1 MPAIQD
7 IQDIQE
13 HVSPAQV
20 LPVLQPAPR
29 VQHYRRP
36 EELLFTAAERDHV
49 TILIGGLTWKH
60 EELILAV
67 FQSSGYR
74 CARLPVP
81 SRPDF
86 EAGKQYGNNGQCNPT
101 YFTVGCLVRYLQ
113 QLEQNGLSK
122 QQIAEKYVFFS
133 AGSCGPCRFGM
144 YEAEYRYALDNAGF
158 GGFRVLIFQ
167 QGDGIHASSGHSGL
181 TFSLDFG
188 LNGLNALMIGD
199 VISDMSY
206 RIRPFEKV
214 PGETDRVIEQSVGS
228 MAELLRARG
237 AKPGDERTSAVRAA
251 FRTAIGA
258 PGRIALKILH
268 HLYGREILD
277 AIEEL
282 RAQLNQIQVDRLRV
296 KPVVKVTGEF
306 WAQLT
311 EGDGNFQIFEFLEG
325 EGAQLLI
332 EPIST
337 WVAYLTR
344 LEWTVRRE
352 RNRGRRGRGTL
363 LQQAA
368 RRLAVGKEEMLFST
382 AQVLW
387 SRTFSRVAKR
397 AGGLTPELVGQ
408 EKLAALA
415 APFFNELAQ
424 GGEGHMEVAK
434 SIYYTTHNLCH
445 MVLSLKPF
453 GCMPSTQSD
462 GVQARVVSKFPQ
474 MIYLPVETS
483 GEGALH
489 AYSRAQMALSEARVR
504 ARDEFDGIIQRR
516 GRSAEELHTYVAA
529 HPEMQRALYR
539 FPRQPGIAGEA
550 AQFAWHI
557 SDRMDGRRMRMPAA

>member
-1 MPAIQD
+1 V
-7 IQDIQE
+7 E
-13 HVSPAQV
+13 
-20 LPVLQPAPR
+20 
-29 VQHYRRP
+29 HYRRP
-36 EELLFTAAERDHV
+36 EEPLFTAAERDQV

-60 EELILAV
+60 EDLILAV
-67 FQSSGYR
+67 FNSSGYR
-74 CARLPVP
+74 CRRLPVA

-113 QLEQNGLSK
+113 GLEKSGLTK
-122 QQIAEKYVFFS
+122 RQIAEQYVFFT

-181 TFSLDFG
+181 TFSVDFG

-199 VISDMSY
+199 VISDLSY

-214 PGETDRVIEQSVGS
+214 PGQTDRLIQESVER
-228 MAELLRARG
+228 MAEVLRSRGDAEPATTSRLPAALRAG
-237 AKPGDERTSAVRAA
+237 V
-251 FRTAIGA
+251 GA
-258 PGRIALKILH
+258 PGRIALKALH

-282 RAQLNQIQVDRLRV
+282 RTRLDTIQVDRLRM
-296 KPVVKVTGEF
+296 KPVVKITGEF
-306 WAQLT
+306 WAQLA
-311 EGDGNFQIFEFLEG
+311 EGDGNFKMFEFLES
-325 EGAQLLI
+325 EGAQVLV

-352 RNRGRRGRGTL
+352 RNRARSGRGTPMERM
-363 LQQAA
+363 A
-368 RRLAVGKEEMLFST
+368 RRLAVAKEEMLFSG
-382 AQVLW
+382 AQAIW
-387 SRTFSRVAKR
+387 SRMFARVAKR
-397 AGGLTPELVGQ
+397 AGGLTPVLVSQ
-408 EKLAALA
+408 DKLAALA

-434 SIYYTTHNLCH
+434 SIYYTTHKLCH

-462 GVQARVVSKFPQ
+462 GVQARVVSKFPE

-483 GEGALH
+483 GEGAIH
-489 AYSRAQMALSEARVR
+489 AYSRAQMALSEARIR
-504 ARDEFDGIIQRR
+504 ARDEFDAVIERR
-516 GRSAEELHTYVAA
+516 GRSIEVLRSYLAE
-529 HPEMQRALYR
+529 HPQMERALYR
-539 FPRQPGIAGEA
+539 FPRQHGIAGEA
-550 AQFAWHI
+550 ANFAWHLN
-557 SDRMDGRRMRMPAA
+557 DRIDGRPMKFAASA

>member
-1 MPAIQD
+1 V
-7 IQDIQE
+7 E
-13 HVSPAQV
+13 
-20 LPVLQPAPR
+20 
-29 VQHYRRP
+29 HYRRP
-36 EELLFTAAERDHV
+36 EELLFTAAERDRV

-74 CARLPVP
+74 CQRLPVA

-113 QLEQNGLSK
+113 GLEQSGLTK
-122 QQIAEKYVFFS
+122 REIAEQFVFFT

-206 RIRPFEKV
+206 RIRPFERV
-214 PGETDRVIEQSVGS
+214 SGETDQVIQQSVAR
-228 MAELLRARG
+228 MAEILRSRG
-237 AKPGDERTSAVRAA
+237 DAEPHATSRL
-251 FRTAIGA
+251 RTAFAAASGA
-258 PGRIALKILH
+258 PGRIALKIMH
-268 HLYGREILD
+268 HLYGRAILD

-282 RAQLNQIQVDRLRV
+282 RGRLDSIHVDRLRL
-296 KPVVKVTGEF
+296 KPVVKITGEF
-306 WAQLT
+306 WAQLA
-311 EGDGNFQIFEFLEG
+311 EGDGNFKMFEFLEG
-325 EGAQLLI
+325 EGAQVLV

-352 RNRGRRGRGTL
+352 RNRARSRRGTL
-363 LQQAA
+363 MERTG
-368 RRLAVGKEEMLFST
+368 RRLAVGKEEMLFSS
-382 AQVLW
+382 AQALW
-387 SRTFSRVAKR
+387 SRTFTRVAKR
-397 AGGLTPELVGQ
+397 AGGLTPVLVDQ
-408 EKLAALA
+408 DKLAGLA

-434 SIYYTTHNLCH
+434 SIYYTTHKLCH

-462 GVQARVVSKFPQ
+462 GVQARVVSKFPE

-483 GEGALH
+483 GEGAIH
-489 AYSRAQMALSEARVR
+489 AYSRAQMALSEARIR
-504 ARDEFDGIIQRR
+504 ARDEFDAVIRKR
-516 GRSAEELHTYVAA
+516 GRSVEELRGYVEE
-529 HPEMQRALYR
+529 HPELERALYR
-539 FPRQPGIAGEA
+539 FPRQAGLAGEA
-550 AQFAWHI
+550 AQFAWHLN
-557 SDRMDGRRMRMPAA
+557 DRMDGRRMRFAASA

>member
-1 MPAIQD
+1 MSVIQ
-7 IQDIQE
+7 IQE
-13 HVSPAQV
+13 TPAL
-20 LPVLQPAPR
+20 LPKVE
-29 VQHYRRP
+29 VEHYRRP
-36 EELLFTAAERDHV
+36 EEPLFTLAERDTV

-60 EELILAV
+60 EELIQAV

-74 CARLPVP
+74 CMRLPIP
-81 SRPDF
+81 SRADF

-113 QLEQNGLSK
+113 QLESAGLTR
-122 QQIAEKYVFFS
+122 QQIAERYVFFS

-144 YEAEYRYALDNAGF
+144 YEAEYRYALENAGF

-167 QGDGIHASSGHSGL
+167 QGDGVHASSGHTGL

-199 VISDMSY
+199 VISDLSY

-214 PGETDRVIEQSVGS
+214 SGETDRVIEQAVRR
-228 MAELLRARG
+228 MAALLRERG
-237 AKPGDERTSAVRAA
+237 DVNRASADGAPIRAA
-251 FRTAIGA
+251 FRSAIGA
-258 PGRIALKILH
+258 PGRITLKILQ
-268 HLYGREILD
+268 HLYGREILE

-282 RAQLNQIQVDRLRV
+282 HAQVNTIRVDRLRV
-296 KPVVKVTGEF
+296 KPVVKITGEF

-311 EGDGNFQIFEFLEG
+311 EGDGNFKIFDFLEK
-325 EGAQLLI
+325 EGAQVI
-332 EPIST
+332 VEPIST

-344 LEWTVRRE
+344 LEWSVRHE
-352 RNRGRRGRGTL
+352 KNL
-363 LQQAA
+363 A
-368 RRLAVGKEEMLFST
+368 RRARLPLRARVTRRLSVYQEESLFWI
-382 AQVLW
+382 AQALW
-387 SRTFSRVAKR
+387 SRTFDRVARR
-397 AGGLTPELVGQ
+397 AGGLTPALVNQ
-408 EKLAALA
+408 KELAALA

-445 MVLSLKPF
+445 MILGLKPF

-474 MIYLPVETS
+474 MLYLPIETS
-483 GEGALH
+483 GEGSIH

-504 ARDEFDGIIQRR
+504 ARDEFDIVLRQRGTTVEQLR
-516 GRSAEELHTYVAA
+516 GFVEENPGV
-529 HPEMQRALYR
+529 ERALYT
-539 FPRQPGIAGEA
+539 FPRRNGIAGEA
-550 AQFAWHI
+550 AQFAHHLA
-557 SDRMDGRRMRMPAA
+557 DRIGRSGLNRIRPDKERLRASA

>member
-1 MPAIQD
+1 M
-7 IQDIQE
+7 E
-13 HVSPAQV
+13 VE
-20 LPVLQPAPR
+20 
-29 VQHYRRP
+29 HYRRP
-36 EELLFTAAERDHV
+36 EEPLFTLAERDTV

-60 EELILAV
+60 EELIQAV

-74 CARLPVP
+74 CMRLPVP
-81 SRPDF
+81 SRADF

-113 QLEQNGLSK
+113 QLESAGLTR
-122 QQIAEKYVFFS
+122 QQIAERYVFFS

-144 YEAEYRYALDNAGF
+144 YEAEYRYALENAGF

-167 QGDGIHASSGHSGL
+167 QGEGIHASSGHTGL

-199 VISDMSY
+199 VISDLSY
-206 RIRPFEKV
+206 RIRPFEKIA
-214 PGETDRVIEQSVGS
+214 GETDRVVEHAVSR
-228 MAELLRARG
+228 MAALLRARG
-237 AKPGDERTSAVRAA
+237 NTNPASGNMTRIRAA
-251 FRTAIGA
+251 FRTAIGS

-268 HLYGREILD
+268 HLYGRDILD

-282 RAQLNQIQVDRLRV
+282 HAQMNSIRVDRLRV
-296 KPVVKVTGEF
+296 KPVVKITGEF

-311 EGDGNFQIFEFLEG
+311 EGDGNFKIFNFLEN
-325 EGAQLLI
+325 EGAQVLV

-344 LEWTVRRE
+344 LEWSVRHE
-352 RNRGRRGRGTL
+352 RNL
-363 LQQAA
+363 A
-368 RRLAVGKEEMLFST
+368 RRTRVPLRARVARRVAFYQEESLFRV

-387 SRTFSRVAKR
+387 SRTFDRVADR
-397 AGGLTPELVGQ
+397 AGGLTPALVDQ

-445 MVLSLKPF
+445 MILSLKPF

-474 MIYLPVETS
+474 MLYLPVETS
-483 GEGALH
+483 GEGAIH
-489 AYSRAQMALSEARVR
+489 AYSRAQMALSEARIR
-504 ARDEFDGIIQRR
+504 ARDEFDTVLKHRAVTMER
-516 GRSAEELHTYVAA
+516 LREYAEC
-529 HPEMQRALYR
+529 HPEFERALYR
-539 FPRQPGIAGEA
+539 FPRREGIAGEA
-550 AQFAWHI
+550 AHFAHHLV
-557 SDRMDGRRMRMPAA
+557 DRMGRAGFHRATSKAERLRQSA

>member
-1 MPAIQD
+1 M
-7 IQDIQE
+7 E
-13 HVSPAQV
+13 VE
-20 LPVLQPAPR
+20 
-29 VQHYRRP
+29 HYRRP
-36 EELLFTAAERDHV
+36 EEPLFTLAERNTV

-60 EELILAV
+60 EELIQAV

-74 CARLPVP
+74 CMRLPVP
-81 SRPDF
+81 SRADF

-113 QLEQNGLSK
+113 QLESAGLTK
-122 QQIAEKYVFFS
+122 QQITERYVFFS

-144 YEAEYRYALDNAGF
+144 YEAEYRYALENAGF

-167 QGDGIHASSGHSGL
+167 QGDGIHASSGHTGL

-199 VISDMSY
+199 VISDLSY

-214 PGETDRVIEQSVGS
+214 AGETDRVIENAIGR
-228 MAELLRARG
+228 MAALLRARG
-237 AKPGDERTSAVRAA
+237 DTNTSGADAKGIRAA
-251 FRTAIGA
+251 FRAAIGG
-258 PGRIALKILH
+258 PGRITLKILH
-268 HLYGREILD
+268 HLYGREILE

-282 RAQLNQIQVDRLRV
+282 HAQVNTIRVDRLRV
-296 KPVVKVTGEF
+296 KPVVKITGEF

-311 EGDGNFQIFEFLEG
+311 EGDGNFKIFDFLEK
-325 EGAQLLI
+325 EGAQVVV

-344 LEWTVRRE
+344 LEWSVRHE
-352 RNRGRRGRGTL
+352 KNL
-363 LQQAA
+363 A
-368 RRLAVGKEEMLFST
+368 RRSHLPLRARVSRRLSVYREESLFWV
-382 AQVLW
+382 AQALW
-387 SRTFSRVAKR
+387 SRTFDRVSRR
-397 AGGLTPELVGQ
+397 AGSLTPSLVNQ

-445 MVLSLKPF
+445 MILSLKPF

-474 MIYLPVETS
+474 MLYLPIETS

-489 AYSRAQMALSEARVR
+489 AYSRAQMALSEARIR
-504 ARDEFDGIIQRR
+504 ARDEFDAVLRQRGTRIDELR
-516 GRSAEELHTYVAA
+516 GYVED
-529 HPEMQRALYR
+529 HPGMERALYS
-539 FPRQPGIAGEA
+539 FPRRKGVAGEA
-550 AQFAWHI
+550 AQFAHHLA
-557 SDRMDGRRMRMPAA
+557 DRMGKGHGRVRKDAGRLRATA

>member
-1 MPAIQD
+1 V
-7 IQDIQE
+7 E
-13 HVSPAQV
+13 
-20 LPVLQPAPR
+20 
-29 VQHYRRP
+29 HYRRL
-36 EELLFTAAERDHV
+36 EEPLFTLAERDTV

-60 EELILAV
+60 EELIKAV

-74 CARLPVP
+74 CMRLPIP
-81 SRPDF
+81 SRADF

-113 QLEQNGLSK
+113 QLESAGLTK
-122 QQIAEKYVFFS
+122 EQIAERYVFFS

-144 YEAEYRYALDNAGF
+144 YEAEYRYALENAGF

-167 QGDGIHASSGHSGL
+167 QGDGIHASSGHTGL

-188 LNGLNALMIGD
+188 LNGLNALMLGD
-199 VISDMSY
+199 VISDLSY

-214 PGETDRVIEQSVGS
+214 PGETDRVIEQAVRR
-228 MAELLRARG
+228 MAALLRERG
-237 AKPGDERTSAVRAA
+237 DVNKSSADASRVRAA
-251 FRTAIGA
+251 FRSAIGA

-277 AIEEL
+277 AIEDL
-282 RAQLNQIQVDRLRV
+282 HAQVNTIRVDRLRV
-296 KPVVKVTGEF
+296 KQVVKITGEF

-311 EGDGNFQIFEFLEG
+311 EGDGNFKIFNFLEK
-325 EGAQLLI
+325 EGAQVLV

-344 LEWTVRRE
+344 LEWSVRHEKHLAYRS
-352 RNRGRRGRGTL
+352 RVPLRTRLT
-363 LQQAA
+363 
-368 RRLAVGKEEMLFST
+368 RRLSAYQEESLFWI
-382 AQVLW
+382 AQALW
-387 SRTFSRVAKR
+387 SRTFSRVAHR
-397 AGGLTPELVGQ
+397 AGGLTPALVNQ
-408 EKLAALA
+408 KKLAALA

-445 MVLSLKPF
+445 MILSLKPF

-474 MIYLPVETS
+474 MLYLPVETS
-483 GEGALH
+483 GEGAIH
-489 AYSRAQMALSEARVR
+489 AYSRVQMALSEARVR
-504 ARDEFDGIIQRR
+504 ARDEFDAVLKQRGMTLEQLR
-516 GRSAEELHTYVAA
+516 GFVEDYPGVE
-529 HPEMQRALYR
+529 RALYN
-539 FPRQPGIAGEA
+539 FPLRKGIAGEA
-550 AQFAWHI
+550 AQFAHHLA
-557 SDRMDGRRMRMPAA
+557 DRMGRPAITRSRSEDQHLRASA

>member
-1 MPAIQD
+1 MA
-7 IQDIQE
+7 
-13 HVSPAQV
+13 AL
-20 LPVLQPAPR
+20 LPKVE
-29 VQHYRRP
+29 VEHYRRP
-36 EELLFTAAERDHV
+36 EERLFTLAERDTV

-67 FQSSGYR
+67 FESSGYR
-74 CARLPVP
+74 CARLPIP
-81 SRPDF
+81 SRADF

-113 QLEQNGLSK
+113 QLEAQGLTK
-122 QQIAEKYVFFS
+122 QQIADRYVFFS

-167 QGDGIHASSGHSGL
+167 QGDGIHASSGHTGL

-199 VISDMSY
+199 VISDLSY

-214 PGETDRVIEQSVGS
+214 QGETDRVVADAVSR
-228 MAELLRARG
+228 MASLLRARG
-237 AKPGDERTSAVRAA
+237 NPAHDHASAIRVRAA
-251 FRTAIGA
+251 FRSAIGS
-258 PGRIALKILH
+258 PGRIALKIVH
-268 HLYGREILD
+268 HLYGKEILD

-282 RAQLNQIQVDRLRV
+282 RSQMNSIRVDRLRI
-296 KPVVKVTGEF
+296 KPVVKITGEF

-311 EGDGNFQIFEFLEG
+311 EGDGNFQIFNFLEK
-325 EGAQLLI
+325 EGAQVI
-332 EPIST
+332 VEPIST

-344 LEWTVRRE
+344 LGWTVRRE
-352 RNRGRRGRGTL
+352 KNRARRGRVPVS
-363 LQQAA
+363 ARIA
-368 RRLAVGKEEMLFST
+368 RRLSVFKEESLFWV
-382 AQVLW
+382 AQALW
-387 SRTFSRVAKR
+387 SRTFSRVTR
-397 AGGLTPELVGQ
+397 RSGGLTPVLVDQ

-445 MVLSLKPF
+445 MILSLKPF

-462 GVQARVVSKFPQ
+462 GVQARVVSKYPQ

-483 GEGALH
+483 GEGAIH
-489 AYSRAQMALSEARVR
+489 AYSRAQMALSEARIR
-504 ARDEFDGIIQRR
+504 ARGEFNAVLQQRGSTLDR
-516 GRSAEELHTYVAA
+516 LRDYVER
-529 HPEMQRALYR
+529 HPEVEHALYT
-539 FPRQPGIAGEA
+539 FPRRKGIAGEA
-550 AQFAWHI
+550 AQFAHYL
-557 SDRMDGRRMRMPAA
+557 SDRIGAARISMPVSA